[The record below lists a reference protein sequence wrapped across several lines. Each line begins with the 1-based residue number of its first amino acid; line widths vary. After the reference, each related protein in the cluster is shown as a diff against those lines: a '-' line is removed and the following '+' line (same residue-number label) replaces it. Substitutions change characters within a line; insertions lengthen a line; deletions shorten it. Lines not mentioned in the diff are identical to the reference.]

1 MSMESVPALFYNIIS
16 NRAFEIINFIK
27 DYLSG
32 NNMSKYRPLT
42 EKNLC
47 GREKILLLSK
57 EIKRIGITEESYINN
72 GYILNSA
79 DRVIIADLDLKANG
93 TCYASYFSYVA
104 EYVSDPTKSETLKN
118 ISCYIFNKRILSE
131 IDTETDAGNI
141 MIFRIAYN
149 IARQCF
155 IKAMNENSAIEIIKN
170 TSRSAVSTTS
180 KVYANITDD
189 PVFYIDFLISIIMV
203 LDTMFD
209 LKFGDMKDVKA
220 AIPST
225 NNIIDC
231 CFEEIYNYAIDINPD
246 PDDYKNIFVKLFDD
260 IGYNIY

>member
-1 MSMESVPALFYNIIS
+1 MAIESVPALFYNIIL

-79 DRVIIADLDLKANG
+79 DRVIIADLDSKAKG
-93 TCYASYFSYVA
+93 SCYTSYFSYV
-104 EYVSDPTKSETLKN
+104 SDPAKSETLKN
-118 ISCYIFNKRILSE
+118 ISCYIFNKKILSE

-155 IKAMNENSAIEIIKN
+155 IKAMNENSAIKIIKN
-170 TSRSAVSTTS
+170 ASRSAVRTTS

-189 PVFYIDFLISIIMV
+189 PVFYIDFLISIIMI
-203 LDTMFD
+203 LDTIFD
-209 LKFGDMKDVKA
+209 LKFGDMKDIKA
-220 AIPST
+220 AIPLT
-225 NNIIDC
+225 NNIIDY

-246 PDDYKNIFVKLFDD
+246 PDDYKNIFVKLFDN
-260 IGYNIY
+260 IEYNIY

>member
-1 MSMESVPALFYNIIS
+1 MAIESVPALFYNIIS

-27 DYLSG
+27 DYLYG
-32 NNMSKYRPLT
+32 NMSKYRPLT

-57 EIKRIGITEESYINN
+57 EIKRIGITEECYINN

-79 DRVIIADLDLKANG
+79 DRVIIADLDSKAKG
-93 TCYASYFSYVA
+93 SCYASYFS
-104 EYVSDPTKSETLKN
+104 YVSDPTKSETLKN
-118 ISCYIFNKRILSE
+118 ISCYIFNKKILSE
-131 IDTETDAGNI
+131 INIETDAGNI

-170 TSRSAVSTTS
+170 ASRSAVITTS

-189 PVFYIDFLISIIMV
+189 PVFYIDFLISIIMI

-209 LKFGDMKDVKA
+209 LKFGDMEDIKA
-220 AIPST
+220 AISSVSR
-225 NNIIDC
+225 NNIIDY

-246 PDDYKNIFVKLFDD
+246 PDDYKNIFVKLFD
-260 IGYNIY
+260 NIEYSIY